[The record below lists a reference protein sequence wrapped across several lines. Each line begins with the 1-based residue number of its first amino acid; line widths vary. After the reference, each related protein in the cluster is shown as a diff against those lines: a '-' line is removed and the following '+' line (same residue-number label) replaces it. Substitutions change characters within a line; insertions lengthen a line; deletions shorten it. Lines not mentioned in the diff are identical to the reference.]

1 MTLRGRQSRMS
12 FAGPSPARVVRDLV
26 ACRAVAVEAAQAA
39 GQVLMRSLG
48 RLRQDQIAAKGASD
62 YVTAL
67 DRRAEAMIIRLIRR
81 RFPRHGVM
89 AEESGRRRTPSAYE
103 WIIDPIDGTTNYIH
117 QFPAFCVSIGVAYE
131 GRMAVGVIYDPWRQ
145 ELFHGLQGLGAYC
158 NRTRIHVATRR
169 RLSEC
174 LVATGFPFRIRARLE
189 PYLCSFRKV
198 FLKSSGIRRA
208 GSAALDLAY
217 TACGRVDGFWEMGL
231 SPWDIA
237 AGTLLVEEAGGVVSD
252 FAGGATQMRYGSVV
266 VANPRVHAQL
276 VRLLRP
282 IFPTGR

>member
-1 MTLRGRQSRMS
+1 MNRE
-12 FAGPSPARVVRDLV
+12 VV

-67 DRRAEAMIIRLIRR
+67 DRRAEAVIVGMIRR
-81 RFPRHGVM
+81 RFPQHGVM
-89 AEESGRRRTPSAYE
+89 AEESGRRRSPSTFE

-117 QFPAFCVSIGVAYE
+117 QFPAFCISIGLACE
-131 GRMAVGVIYDPWRQ
+131 GRLVMGVIYDPWRR
-145 ELFHGLQGLGAYC
+145 ELFHGLRGHGAYC

-169 RLSEC
+169 QLKDC

-189 PYLCSFRKV
+189 PYLRSFRRV
-198 FLKSSGIRRA
+198 FLGSSGIRRA

-237 AGTLLVEEAGGVVSD
+237 AGTLLVEEAGGIVSD
-252 FAGGATQMRYGSVV
+252 FAGGSGYMRHGSIVA
-266 VANPRVHAQL
+266 ANPRVHAQL
-276 VRLLRP
+276 VRCLRP